1 MTKTTSIAQSSVA
14 AKIISSPVPIAI
26 VPASPAIA
34 AWPATSSPIAAK
46 CGHASRSRSSG
57 TASRATQITSV
68 LWMNAACVEEAR
80 ASPSKKRTK
89 ATLPPMTP
97 SARSAAHWS
106 PERGLGATRPAC
118 LDEVSSGKATST
130 SRIPATPFFA
140 VVYTVASSKRLT
152 A

>member
-1 MTKTTSIAQSSVA
+1 
-14 AKIISSPVPIAI
+14 
-26 VPASPAIA
+26 
-34 AWPATSSPIAAK
+34 
-46 CGHASRSRSSG
+46 
-57 TASRATQITSV
+57 
-68 LWMNAACVEEAR
+68 MNAACVEEAR

-89 ATLPPMTP
+89 ATLPPTTP

-106 PERGLGATRPAC
+106 PERGLEATRPARP
-118 LDEVSSGKATST
+118 DEVSSGRATST